1 MTELTL
7 KKLTQSLITGVGLL
21 ALFGC
26 APSGQQSAEPA
37 PTLSLERIYTD
48 KEFNSERAPYFRWL
62 DDGSGY
68 TVLEARSKN
77 TQQTDDDSHGVTG
90 NDIVFYQPDG
100 SGRKVLVT
108 VEQLTPEGADD
119 ALSIENY
126 QWSED
131 GKWALI
137 FTNGQ
142 KVWRHRT
149 RGDYWVLNLESDSLY
164 QLGGETPK
172 ETSLMFAKFSP
183 DSQKVAYVQD
193 NNIYVETLGSKNVTA
208 LTTNG
213 SDTIING
220 NFDWVYEEEF
230 SITDGFRWSPNS
242 KAIAYWQLDQSG
254 VEYFTMINN
263 TDSLYPTLTRFP
275 YPKAGEQNSAVK
287 VGVVSLADQQT
298 HWAPLTGD
306 NRDRYVP
313 RISWAGTGEEV
324 LIQDVNRPQN
334 TNVLRLFNWQQ
345 NTLKTIYTDK
355 DDAFLEWYYA
365 AEWQEDGSHFVFH
378 SERDGWRHLYR
389 ISRDGNS
396 IIDLTPGEYDMVDL
410 ITINEAT
417 NSIYFTASPDAP
429 EQRFLFKGSLDGS
442 TPVQQV
448 TPMTFT
454 GNNRY
459 YMSKDASYAM
469 HTHSRFNQ
477 PASSQII
484 KTTGHEPVTQLTT
497 NDELKAQLAK
507 ESLPQHEF
515 FRVEARDGV
524 VLDGWIMFPP
534 NMDPTKQYPIIFY
547 VYGEPWG
554 STVQDSWGGNSY
566 LWNSMMT
573 QKGFIMV
580 SVDNRGTRAPKGRD
594 WRKSIYKKI
603 GSLTVRDQADAL
615 DAMTERWPQIDTSR
629 VGVWGHSGGGSSTLN
644 LLFRHGDKFHVGVAQ
659 APVADIRYYDT
670 IYQERY
676 AGNPNTDPDSYT
688 QTSPITFAKDLQGEL
703 LLVHGTGDDNVHYQG
718 TEALINELVKHNKQF
733 EFMSYPNRSHRISE
747 GEGTTLHLQTMKTN
761 FFLEHLKP

>member
-1 MTELTL
+1 M
-7 KKLTQSLITGVGLL
+7 
-21 ALFGC
+21 AGC
-26 APSGQQSAEPA
+26 APTPEATTEPT
-37 PTLSLERIYTD
+37 PTLSLERIYTN

-68 TVLEARSKN
+68 TVLEARADSATHN
-77 TQQTDDDSHGVTG
+77 DDETHGVAG

-100 SGRKVLVT
+100 SARKVLIS
-108 VEQLTPEGADD
+108 VEQLTPQGAKE
-119 ALSIENY
+119 ALSIEDY
-126 QWSED
+126 QWSDD

-149 RGDYWVLNLESDSLY
+149 RGDYWVLNLENNHLY
-164 QLGGETPK
+164 QLGGQSPEA
-172 ETSLMFAKFSP
+172 TSVMFAKFSP
-183 DSQKVAYVQD
+183 DSKKIAYVQH
-193 NNIYVETLGSKNVTA
+193 NNIYVETLGKQTVTA
-208 LTTNG
+208 LTTDG

-230 SITDGFRWSPNS
+230 SITDGFRWSPDS
-242 KAIAYWQLDQSG
+242 QAIAYWQLDQSG

-263 TDSLYPTLTRFP
+263 TDALYPTLTRFP

-287 VGVVSLADQQT
+287 VGVVSLASKQT
-298 HWAPLTGD
+298 QWAPLPGD

-313 RISWAGTGEEV
+313 RISWAGTSSEV

-334 TNVLRLFNWQQ
+334 TNVLRLFDWKAGKLN
-345 NTLKTIYTDK
+345 TIYTDQ

-365 AEWQEDGSHFVFH
+365 AEWQDGGSHFVFH
-378 SERDGWRHLYR
+378 SERDGWRHLYS
-389 ISRDGNS
+389 ISRDGQS
-396 IIDLTPGEYDMVDL
+396 IVDLTPGEYDIVDL
-410 ITINEAT
+410 ITINEDT

-442 TPVQQV
+442 IPVEQV
-448 TPMTFT
+448 TPAEFA
-454 GNNRY
+454 GNNHY
-459 YMSKDASYAM
+459 YMSKDASFAM

-477 PASSQII
+477 PATSQII
-484 KTTGHEPVTQLTT
+484 KTAGHTPVTQLTT
-497 NDELKAQLAK
+497 NDELKAKLAN
-507 ESLPQHEF
+507 EALPGHEF

-524 VLDGWIMFPP
+524 ALDGWIMFPP
-534 NMDPTKQYPIIFY
+534 NMDKAKKYPVIFY

-603 GSLTVRDQADAL
+603 GSITVRDQADAL
-615 DAMTERWPQIDTSR
+615 DAIAQRWPQIDTSR

-644 LLFRHGDKFHVGVAQ
+644 LLFRHGDKFHAGVSQ

-676 AGNPNTDPDSYT
+676 SGNPKSDPNSYT
-688 QTSPITFAKDLQGEL
+688 NTSPITFAKDLTGEL

-733 EFMSYPNRSHRISE
+733 RFMSYPNRSHRISE

-761 FFLEHLKP
+761 FFIEQLKP